1 MRRFISEPPQ
11 KKAREK
17 APAVSK
23 EQSAVTALRRFRPPL
38 RVNVALENCQPVRV
52 ASQKRKMSKA
62 TCFGRPAPG
71 ALPAIGG
78 NGKPGPAT
86 SGTSPYKVKKLF
98 LFTASCT
105 TCSVAAGWW
114 KERMTE
120 FFTTEALRHGEVIE
134 L

>member
-1 MRRFISEPPQ
+1 MWLW
-11 KKAREK
+11 KT
-17 APAVSK
+17 VSPCTWLA
-23 EQSAVTALRRFRPPL
+23 Q
-38 RVNVALENCQPVRV
+38 
-52 ASQKRKMSKA
+52 RKMSKA

-105 TCSVAAGWW
+105 TCSVAAGSW

-120 FFTTEALRHGEVIE
+120 FFTTEALSHGEVMNGE
-134 L
+134 FEFDLFFVPLCFRVSVVDLA